1 VRWLAGRP
9 PRLHAH
15 SRQRFRKVGT
25 RSAQA
30 IAKIVVAGVW
40 EKQPRLAIGGVAPIP
55 LRLSATGE
63 ALGRGATV
71 AEAQEILQREIAP
84 IDDLRSTAEYRRQ
97 VAANLLRQF
106 WDESRRGSHIRDH
119 RFFDW
124 QPGWRPAL
132 ECHVVRSLENTCV
145 SLRAADRRAASD
157 VVAFLRCSRSGS

>member
-1 VRWLAGRP
+1 MFMLHLVATELGVPSQVTKHDIVRWLAGRP

-15 SRQRFRKVGT
+15 SRQPFRKVGT

-40 EKQPRLAIGGVAPIP
+40 EKQPRLAIGSVAPIP

-71 AEAQEILQREIAP
+71 AEAEEILQREIAP

-106 WDESRRGSHIRDH
+106 WNESR
-119 RFFDW
+119 
-124 QPGWRPAL
+124 
-132 ECHVVRSLENTCV
+132 
-145 SLRAADRRAASD
+145 
-157 VVAFLRCSRSGS
+157 